1 METHAHYDHYTNIH
15 YTIQKVLIFLKKK
28 MEKVLSPLFVSYEDL
43 IATYTFLRHYSPLE
57 DVYTDNTS
65 RAIFV

>member
-1 METHAHYDHYTNIH
+1 METHAHYDHYKHSLYNPKSLDI
-15 YTIQKVLIFLKKK
+15 LKK

-57 DVYTDNTS
+57 VEHAQTL
-65 RAIFV
+65 RANPA